1 MTPLV
6 VNLFVIVAN
15 EKLAD
20 MIFPR
25 NTNWVSLVNTRVLN
39 FYSNSNTKNVL
50 TSRYGTNELPK
61 SILYE

>member
-39 FYSNSNTKNVL
+39 FYSNTKNVL
-50 TSRYGTNELPK
+50 TSRYETNELPK